1 MEDYTE
7 LLRKV
12 REKLPESSTLR
23 ERFEVPK
30 VLGHIQ
36 GNRTI
41 VSNFPQIAHALGRE
55 SPHMLKFILKEL
67 ATPGELKRTGLLF
80 GAKIPASRINEKI
93 RLYADRFVLCTEC
106 GKPDTK
112 LEREGPITRLK
123 CAACGA
129 KNPVKEI

>member
-1 MEDYTE
+1 MEDYTA
-7 LLRKV
+7 LLKKV

-41 VSNFPQIAHALGRE
+41 VSNFPQIAQALGRDQH
-55 SPHMLKFILKEL
+55 HMLKFILKEL
-67 ATPGELKRTGLLF
+67 ATPGDLKKTGLLF
-80 GAKIPASRINEKI
+80 GAKIPASRINDKI
-93 RLYADRFVLCTEC
+93 RLYADRFVLCPEC

-112 LEREGPITRLK
+112 LEKEGPVTMLK

-129 KNPVKEI
+129 KHPVKE